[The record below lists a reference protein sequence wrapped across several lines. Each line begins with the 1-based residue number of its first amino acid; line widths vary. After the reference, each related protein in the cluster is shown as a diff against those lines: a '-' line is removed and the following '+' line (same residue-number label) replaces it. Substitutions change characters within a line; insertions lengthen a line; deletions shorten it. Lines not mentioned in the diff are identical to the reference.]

1 MFSMVNMTMSRPV
14 TDVLNKQVA
23 NWSVLYIKLHH
34 FHWYVKGPHFFT
46 LHEKFEELYNEAAKY
61 VDDLA
66 ERLLAIGGK
75 PVSSMKACMEQASIK
90 EAAGG
95 ESAEQMV
102 QAVVSDFTTL
112 ISELKEGMTAAEAAN
127 DEATGDM
134 FLEMCESLEKH
145 AWMLQAFLGK

>member
-1 MFSMVNMTMSRPV
+1 MSITISRPV
-14 TDVLNKQVA
+14 TEVLNKQVA
-23 NWSVLYIKLHH
+23 SWSVLYIKLHH

-46 LHEKFEELYNEAAKY
+46 LHVKFEELYNEAAKY

-66 ERLLAIGGK
+66 ERLLAVGGK
-75 PVSSMKACMEQASIK
+75 PVSTMKACMEQSSVK

-95 ESAEQMV
+95 ESADQMV

-112 ISELKEGMTAAEAAN
+112 ISELHEGIVAAEAAD

-134 FLEMCESLEKH
+134 FLGMSESLQKH
-145 AWMLQAFLGK
+145 VWMLQAFLGK